1 MTEQSQPQNQEA
13 KPRQIIIDEQGNL
26 QIVGAWKVR
35 ELLTVAQM
43 IAEAANE
50 ANLNFEAR

>member
-13 KPRQIIIDEQGNL
+13 RPRQIIIDAQGNL

-43 IAEAANE
+43 IASAAND
-50 ANLNFEAR
+50 ATLTFEDK